1 MMKKWIKFTLN
12 LRTDIEILST
22 NSIKSDNYEED
33 KVPNLLSNK
42 YIIMTANPTYFKTT
56 LSNIFVPLN
65 NYKSHSLPPTLHAYN
80 IPDYHCKHKSHQ

>member
-12 LRTDIEILST
+12 LRPDIEILST

-65 NYKSHSLPPTLHAYN
+65 NYKISFVTSQVTC
-80 IPDYHCKHKSHQ
+80 I